1 MRYVKGILLFLVCF
15 GWLGVQNVQASSESH
30 WTDVSKTADLVLQL
44 TKQEN
49 LTEANQ
55 LLESFNHTWQNVNHE
70 QSPFFDT
77 ESEQAISLT
86 LQQAQVALQSSDME
100 QVERVDRV
108 TTFRLA
114 VDAVSNNSQPL
125 WLLSETS
132 LLKAAEELKVVAV
145 DQTSDVFYQQ
155 LNEINRQYQVI
166 RPALSIQAAS
176 DLYFIDTQLDTF
188 LSSKKQL
195 DVGART
201 AYAAQLEEDIQTMY
215 EEYDQEEADPSLW
228 WMIFTIGGMI
238 IVSLSYVGWRKYAA
252 SQVKHQEKEKEKEK
266 M

>member
-1 MRYVKGILLFLVCF
+1 M
-15 GWLGVQNVQASSESH
+15 
-30 WTDVSKTADLVLQL
+30 
-44 TKQEN
+44 
-49 LTEANQ
+49 
-55 LLESFNHTWQNVNHE
+55 
-70 QSPFFDT
+70 
-77 ESEQAISLT
+77 
-86 LQQAQVALQSSDME
+86 
-100 QVERVDRV
+100 
-108 TTFRLA
+108 
-114 VDAVSNNSQPL
+114 
-125 WLLSETS
+125 SETS
-132 LLKAAEELKVVAV
+132 LLRAAEELKVVAE
-145 DQTSDVFYQQ
+145 DQTADVFYQQ

-195 DVGART
+195 DVSART
-201 AYAAQLEEDIQTMY
+201 AYAAQLQEDIQTMY

-252 SQVKHQEKEKEKEK
+252 SHVKQEEKEKEKEK